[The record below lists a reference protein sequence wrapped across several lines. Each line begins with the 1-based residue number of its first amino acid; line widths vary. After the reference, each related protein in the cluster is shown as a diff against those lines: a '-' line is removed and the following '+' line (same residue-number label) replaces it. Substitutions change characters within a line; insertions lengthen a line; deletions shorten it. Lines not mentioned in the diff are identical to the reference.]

1 MPELPDL
8 WDEDMVNEWLRK
20 EIEEALLELIMREPV
35 RYDEA
40 GKQRVAEVIA
50 GVYNPY
56 GD

>member
-8 WDEDMVNEWLRK
+8 WDEDMVNEGLRK

-40 GKQRVAEVIA
+40 GKQRAAEVIA